1 METKLTLK
9 LDKDIIESAKE
20 YAQKENK
27 SLSYLVEEY
36 FKGLIFSGDKKQHKI
51 TPLVKELS
59 GILKEKNIK
68 NWKKDYIDY
77 LESKYE

>member
-9 LDKDIIESAKE
+9 LDKDIITSAKE

-36 FKGLIFSGDKKQHKI
+36 FKGLIISDDKKEGKL

-59 GILKEKNIK
+59 GILKEKDIK
-68 NWKKDYIDY
+68 NWKKEYIDY
-77 LESKYE
+77 LERKYE

>member
-9 LDKDIIESAKE
+9 LDKEIIESAKE

-27 SLSYLVEEY
+27 SLSHLVEEY
-36 FKGLIFSGDKKQHKI
+36 FKGLIISTDENKDKV

-59 GILKEKNIK
+59 GILKEKDIK
-68 NWKKDYIDY
+68 NWKKDYIDF

>member
-9 LDKDIIESAKE
+9 LDKEIIESAKE

-27 SLSYLVEEY
+27 SLSHLVEEY
-36 FKGLIFSGDKKQHKI
+36 FKGLIISTDENKDKV

-59 GILKEKNIK
+59 GILKEKDIK
-68 NWKKDYIDY
+68 NWTKNYIDF

>member
-9 LDKDIIESAKE
+9 LEKDIIDSAKA

-27 SLSYLVEEY
+27 SLSHLVEEY
-36 FKGLIFSGDKKQHKI
+36 FKGLIMPDDENAKKI

-59 GILKEKNIK
+59 GILRGKDIK
-68 NWKKDYIDY
+68 NGKKDYIDY